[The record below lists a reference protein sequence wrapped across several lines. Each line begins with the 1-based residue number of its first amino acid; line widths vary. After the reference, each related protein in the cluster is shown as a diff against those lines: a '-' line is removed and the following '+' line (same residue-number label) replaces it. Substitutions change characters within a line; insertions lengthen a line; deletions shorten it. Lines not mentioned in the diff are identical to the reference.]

1 MSFGKNAF
9 IQLKGVVQDG
19 TREYKFTCH
28 LSKFEKD
35 ANSFTKTLSQHINS
49 PKQFASEL
57 TKAITGV
64 AASSSRNPR
73 KRLAGNMN
81 AATTFRCVLSIS
93 RLLCEII
100 IIH

>member
-1 MSFGKNAF
+1 M
-9 IQLKGVVQDG
+9 QDG
-19 TREYKFTCH
+19 AREYKFTCH

-57 TKAITGV
+57 TKSITGG

-81 AATTFRCVLSIS
+81 AATMFHFY
-93 RLLCEII
+93 LCTPY
-100 IIH
+100 